1 LRPTRDELLVS
12 EKTVETHMR
21 SVFRKLD
28 IASRSQLGTALMR

>member
-1 LRPTRDELLVS
+1 VS